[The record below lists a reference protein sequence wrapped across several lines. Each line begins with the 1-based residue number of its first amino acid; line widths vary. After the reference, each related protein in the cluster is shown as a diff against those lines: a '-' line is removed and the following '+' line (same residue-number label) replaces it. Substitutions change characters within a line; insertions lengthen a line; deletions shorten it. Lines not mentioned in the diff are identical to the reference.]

1 VAVALL
7 VPMLFFSSFPF
18 AAASAAM
25 QLVTPG
31 PFRARASALYLL
43 VINLTGIGFG
53 ATAMSLVSDF
63 VLKDEQRIGD
73 GVTAVT
79 LIAAPLA
86 ALLLWFGLSRYR
98 QLAESGR

>member
-1 VAVALL
+1 
-7 VPMLFFSSFPF
+7 
-18 AAASAAM
+18 
-25 QLVTPG
+25 
-31 PFRARASALYLL
+31 
-43 VINLTGIGFG
+43 
-53 ATAMSLVSDF
+53 MSLVSDF

>member
-1 VAVALL
+1 
-7 VPMLFFSSFPF
+7 
-18 AAASAAM
+18 M